1 MTTEH
6 TCCWH
11 RRNNLTYTTFPP
23 RWDEICCHC
32 GKVEVRTPPQP
43 PPPPGHGPH
52 YPQPYTY
59 PYTLGGG
66 QWKTFSPASCACNPA
81 NGGSGICGCV
91 LGSGTVTY

>member
-11 RRNNLTYTTFPP
+11 RSNNVTLTTYSP
-23 RWDEICCHC
+23 RWEEVCCHC
-32 GKVEVRTPPQP
+32 GKMEVRTP
-43 PPPPGHGPH
+43 PPPPGHGPYFPH
-52 YPQPYTY
+52 PY
-59 PYTLGGG
+59 PYTTGG